1 MTCRVVWHPGHW
13 NEYACATGAGCA
25 VACWFH
31 HGEDD
36 CDAAAAAACDAA
48 LGCGGDASV
57 EYGDARLDHFA
68 FFCFVG
74 CAFGLVLLFGPVGA
88 AKKVGV
94 FHLP

>member
-1 MTCRVVWHPGHW
+1 MQVVWQPGHW

-36 CDAAAAAACDAA
+36 CDAAAAASCDAA

-74 CAFGLVLLFGPVGA
+74 ARVWVGTA
-88 AKKVGV
+88 LRSSRRGKHGV
-94 FHLP
+94 FHVQD